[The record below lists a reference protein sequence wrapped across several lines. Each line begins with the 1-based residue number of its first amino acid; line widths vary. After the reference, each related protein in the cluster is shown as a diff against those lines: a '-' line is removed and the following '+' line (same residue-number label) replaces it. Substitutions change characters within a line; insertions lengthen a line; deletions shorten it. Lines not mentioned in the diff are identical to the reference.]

1 MATATP
7 ITSKAEFDAAIA
19 EPTKFVTIYVHDGP
33 IPEEVRQRFQATA
46 PAFADKVENYKLD
59 LQQNPEEAKEKMKLE
74 KLPALLV
81 FKGGKEVDRVY
92 APGEEEMKAL
102 VGKLFA

>member
-46 PAFADKVENYKLD
+46 PAFADK
-59 LQQNPEEAKEKMKLE
+59 AKEKMKLE